1 MSMIELQNISK
12 IYYPG
17 KVPAVALQD
26 VSLQVQEGEF
36 LVVAGASGSGK
47 STLLNLIG
55 LMDEPTSGMLI
66 IDSLEINNGKKRNE
80 KQLTKLRRD
89 YLGFIFQS
97 FHLIPTL
104 TVFEN
109 VEHPLRNI
117 ERDVYARR
125 HLVESALEDVGLIDF
140 MKRYP
145 NEISGGQQQRVSIAR
160 AFAKNP
166 AIVLADEPTANLDS
180 VNGSSILA
188 LMEKMNQEKKVTFV
202 LASHDPE
209 VLSLNHRQILLKDGV
224 IIKDEISK
232 AGKNKGD
239 KNEK

>member
-1 MSMIELQNISK
+1 
-12 IYYPG
+12 
-17 KVPAVALQD
+17 
-26 VSLQVQEGEF
+26 
-36 LVVAGASGSGK
+36 
-47 STLLNLIG
+47 
-55 LMDEPTSGMLI
+55 MDEPTEGTVV
-66 IDSLEINNGKKRNE
+66 IDSLETNSGKKRSE
-80 KQLTKLRRD
+80 KYLTKLRRD

-117 ERDVYARR
+117 ERDVYKRR
-125 HLVESALEDVGLIDF
+125 LMVEGAIEDVGLLDL

-180 VNGSSILA
+180 ANGISILQ
-188 LMEKMNQEKKVTFV
+188 LMEKMNIEKKVTFV

-209 VLSLNHRQILLKDGV
+209 VLSLNHRQILLKDGK
-224 IIKDEISK
+224 IIEDTISK
-232 AGKNKGD
+232 KEFGNSEIKLTQTAPCRRGLG
-239 KNEK
+239 E

>member
-1 MSMIELQNISK
+1 MNMIELENVSK
-12 IYYPG
+12 IFYPG
-17 KVPAVALQD
+17 KIPAIALQD
-26 VSLQVQEGEF
+26 VSLQVQAGEF

-55 LMDEPTSGMLI
+55 LMDEPTIGKII
-66 IDSLEINNGKKRNE
+66 IDSVESNHKKE
-80 KQLTKLRRD
+80 KELTHLRRN

-117 ERDVYARR
+117 ERDIYKRR
-125 HLVESALEDVGLIDF
+125 QMVETALNDVALLDY
-140 MKRYP
+140 MQRYP

-166 AIVLADEPTANLDS
+166 AIVLADEPTANLDFA
-180 VNGSSILA
+180 NGVSILQ
-188 LMEKMNQEKKVTFV
+188 LMEKMNRQKKVTFI

-209 VLSLNHRQILLKDGV
+209 ILSMSHRQILLKDGK
-224 IIKDEISK
+224 IMKDTSAK
-232 AGKNKGD
+232 KGGD
-239 KNEK
+239 YEK